1 MNTQP
6 LCGGYIF
13 IRIDLNLAL
22 NVRATWI
29 LHLELAKQP
38 NPCQIRAN
46 HPQLRHSDISSAGF
60 FRMEQFK
67 RNAFVKFQLNTLSL
81 ARNLQNHCTIFFD
94 FMNNLW
100 RKKNCNA
107 NALVFENLTFSLFFF
122 QFQNFRSTHFP
133 SFPAAQLRQQITRK
147 LMNAAQRSNQFS
159 WVEWISHSYSN

>member
-1 MNTQP
+1 MFERHEYYIWNWPNSQIHAKYARIIHN
-6 LCGGYIF
+6 CGT
-13 IRIDLNLAL
+13 
-22 NVRATWI
+22 AT
-29 LHLELAKQP
+29 LVQ
-38 NPCQIRAN
+38 R
-46 HPQLRHSDISSAGF
+46 GF
-60 FRMEQFK
+60 CRMEQFK